1 MKDHSGRVSGVG
13 KVSEMGFA
21 EPYEENCP
29 HEDWLGF
36 LDFLGD

>member
-1 MKDHSGRVSGVG
+1 MKDHSGRVSRVG

-21 EPYEENCP
+21 EPYKENGA